1 MSTAH
6 MSVLLKVHANSGN
19 TDAVD
24 RTATN
29 MHLFKIYTNVHRNLS
44 ILAVYRVYS
53 SRDMHA
59 FSNEQATVSV
69 IKSYLERKTRRKN
82 NFF

>member
-53 SRDMHA
+53 SRDMLA

-69 IKSYLERKTRRKN
+69 IKSFEKKN
-82 NFF
+82 EKEKQFF